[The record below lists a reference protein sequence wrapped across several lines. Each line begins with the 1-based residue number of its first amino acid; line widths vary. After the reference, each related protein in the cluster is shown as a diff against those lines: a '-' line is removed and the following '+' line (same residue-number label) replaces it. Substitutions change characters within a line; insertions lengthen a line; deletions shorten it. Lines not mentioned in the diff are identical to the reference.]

1 MIERHNDIG
10 ENEIRIISPGSNI
23 AQRKRRRRAVR
34 SILVTAGVLLTACLA
49 IILMLPAGNDGEK
62 ATVDETAGIPTEM
75 SDISTSLKADPF
87 TSVTDTVAN
96 GIKLSILTPTDAVP
110 TLVIGREAL
119 EDSTAI
125 LIAQAADIRR
135 DNGEIAGTFV
145 VDGELAGKGEAKAG
159 FCSIINGE
167 LTVGVADATP
177 MLEQALTADGCFFR
191 QYPLV
196 VGGQIVE
203 NKPKGRAIRKALAE
217 TEGKVCVIVSRDRA
231 TFHDFSQALVD
242 MGIRNAIYLVGGDSA
257 FSYKGSDGIRHT
269 SGRVPEGMENVNF
282 IVWR

>member
-1 MIERHNDIG
+1 MIDRHNDIG
-10 ENEIRIISPGSNI
+10 ENEIRIISPGSDI
-23 AQRKRRRRAVR
+23 AQRKRRRNAMRR
-34 SILVTAGVLLTACLA
+34 ILVTTGVLLSAGLA
-49 IILMLPAGNDGEK
+49 ILLMLPARNDAEK
-62 ATVDETAGIPTEM
+62 ATVNEPAGTPTEI
-75 SDISTSLKADPF
+75 SDISTSLQADPF

-96 GIKLSILTPTDAVP
+96 GIKLSLLTPTDAVA
-110 TLVIGREAL
+110 TLVIGRDAL

-145 VDGELAGKGEAKAG
+145 ADGELIGKGEAKAG

-177 MLEQALTADGCFFR
+177 MLEQALTSEGCFFR

-217 TEGKVCVIVSRDRA
+217 TDGKVCVIVSRERT

-257 FSYKGSDGIRHT
+257 FSYKDSDGIIHT
-269 SGRVPEGMENVNF
+269 SGSVPEWMANVNF
-282 IVWR
+282 ILWR

>member
-10 ENEIRIISPGSNI
+10 ENEIRIISPGSDI
-23 AQRKRRRRAVR
+23 AQRKRRRKAVR
-34 SILVTAGVLLTACLA
+34 GILVTAGVLLTACLA
-49 IILMLPAGNDGEK
+49 IVLMLPARNDAEE
-62 ATVDETAGIPTEM
+62 ATGDVAADIPTEID
-75 SDISTSLKADPF
+75 DISTSLKADPF

-119 EDSTAI
+119 EDSTA
-125 LIAQAADIRR
+125 
-135 DNGEIAGTFV
+135 FV

-269 SGRVPEGMENVNF
+269 SGRVPEGMDNVNF